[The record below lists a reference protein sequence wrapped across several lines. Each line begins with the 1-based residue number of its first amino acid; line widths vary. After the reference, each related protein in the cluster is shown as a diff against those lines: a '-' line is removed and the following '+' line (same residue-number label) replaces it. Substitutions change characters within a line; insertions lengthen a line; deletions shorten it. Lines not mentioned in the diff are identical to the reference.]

1 MHNLI
6 EYKDGASFM
15 GFSSGWEEK
24 VSMGDGKAYG
34 IELLL
39 QRSFGKTTGWVGYT
53 WAKSTR
59 QFDRPGQ
66 EINFGREF
74 PAKYDRRHDLSITM
88 SHKFSDRID
97 VSGSWVYSS
106 GNTGTLAMQYNKPL
120 TGPQTEVDGWEETE
134 LPYINSRN
142 NYRFN
147 AYHRMDLGINFHKKK
162 RWGMRTWNISI
173 YNVYSQKNPFMVYPS
188 SESYYNPETGAVD
201 GRDFLSQI
209 TLFPII
215 PSVSYSIKF

>member
-1 MHNLI
+1 
-6 EYKDGASFM
+6 M